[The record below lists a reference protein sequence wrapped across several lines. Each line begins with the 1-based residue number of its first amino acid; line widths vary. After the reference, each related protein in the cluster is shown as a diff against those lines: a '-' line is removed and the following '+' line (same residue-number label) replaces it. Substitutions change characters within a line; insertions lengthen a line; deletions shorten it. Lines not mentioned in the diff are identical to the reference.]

1 MINTNTNHKNKIIIC
16 IKLNFFFNKQE
27 NIKRGFLIMY
37 CLLFNK
43 NDWFWYLKLSLLMLE
58 KLFKLNSK
66 YLGNKIYFLI
76 EN

>member
-1 MINTNTNHKNKIIIC
+1 MINTNNNNKIIIC
-16 IKLNFFFNKQE
+16 IELNFFFNKQE
-27 NIKRGFLIMY
+27 NIKRDFFIMY

-43 NDWFWYLKLSLLMLE
+43 NDWFWYLKRSLLMLE
-58 KLFKLNSK
+58 KIFKLKSK